1 MSANSA
7 SAPKALRAKFRQ
19 SLHRWCRQ
27 WLSRRRSQGDS
38 EMYRHVLSPQLM
50 DNDGHDLFKGL
61 RESWQNLANFNS
73 STCFHCF
80 REQLIGRTWFWK
92 IIKFIPK
99 ICGIFRTQQLEPGPL
114 QLLVKTQ
121 MLEPPVCRGELTVEC
136 CVEVLTLWYFSGS
149 NLFLFF

>member
-50 DNDGHDLFKGL
+50 DNYGHDFFKGL

-121 MLEPPVCRGELTVEC
+121 MLEPPVCWGPTSLQGGTNCRVLRG
-136 CVEVLTLWYFSGS
+136 GS
-149 NLFLFF
+149 NSLVFFRF